1 MLTVGR
7 AALALITMAAVVGC
21 TTPYGR
27 PGVLNGGYTDEA
39 IGGDQYHISI
49 QVNLITGVGG
59 AEEYFFRR
67 AQEITKEHGYDGYR
81 TVNLRSGVEYIP
93 GGARAVAR
101 GVIQGYHNDG
111 KTADPGRPAIVDLP
125 AGNPRTTFSG
135 TGFFLGTGGFVLTN
149 QHVVAR
155 CQDATIRQFDGS
167 VAPATILASDAA
179 NDLAILKSA
188 AKPNSFARFRGGPDV
203 RRGDDVVAVGFPMS
217 DVLSSGGA
225 VTNGTVSALSG
236 PKDDSRL
243 LQISVPIQAG
253 NSGGPLLDQSGNVV
267 GITSSGFRGEM
278 QNVNFAIK
286 SSVARSFLETH
297 SVSYEQAPSTKT
309 LSTSDIAEKAEKF
322 AVKIVCMGI

>member
-1 MLTVGR
+1 MLTAGR
-7 AALALITMAAVVGC
+7 AVLALITMAAVVAC
-21 TTPYGR
+21 ASNYG
-27 PGVLNGGYTDEA
+27 PAGVIGGGYTDEA
-39 IGGDQYHISI
+39 IGGDQYHINVRGNGFTS
-49 QVNLITGVGG
+49 VGL
-59 AEEYFFRR
+59 AEQYFFRR
-67 AQEITKEHGYDGYR
+67 AQEIVKEHGYDGYR
-81 TVNLRSGVEYIP
+81 VVTLTSGLERHADYAL
-93 GGARAVAR
+93 GVAR
-101 GVIQGYHNDG
+101 GVIQGYRNDG
-111 KTADPGRPAIVDLP
+111 KTAEPGRPATVDLP
-125 AGNPRTTFSG
+125 ANNPRTTFSG
-135 TGFFLGTGGFVLTN
+135 TGFFLGTAGFVLTN

-167 VAPATILASDAA
+167 VTSATILASDAA

-243 LQISVPIQAG
+243 LQISVPIQPG

-278 QNVNFAIK
+278 QDVNFAIK

-297 SVSYEQAPSTKT
+297 SVSYEQAPSTRT

-322 AVKIVCMGI
+322 AVKIVCMGS